1 MAIYSKDKK
10 TFPVI
15 SGTLYCTRPLKLIN
29 YYYYYYYYYYQQENM
44 NMPSFIKLFHCHA
57 ISGNGK

>member
-15 SGTLYCTRPLKLIN
+15 SGTLYCTQPLKLIH
-29 YYYYYYYYYYQQENM
+29 YYYYYQQENM

-57 ISGNGK
+57 IFGNGK